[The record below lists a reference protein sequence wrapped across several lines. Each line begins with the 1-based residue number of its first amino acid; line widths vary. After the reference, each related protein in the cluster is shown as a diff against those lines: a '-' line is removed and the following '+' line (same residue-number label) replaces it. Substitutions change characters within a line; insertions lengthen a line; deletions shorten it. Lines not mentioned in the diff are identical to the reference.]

1 MAYQTAIYGYAGNG
15 SMEPGDATPTGSP
28 VFFTPTTSDDREVH
42 DVTALVTP
50 GVVAAGW
57 AGFSVHQ
64 EPLRTTYAA
73 WSCPDATLYPVLTVN
88 YTTPDPVVDT
98 DADGVVDA
106 DDLCPGTVVDAFA
119 ELKAEPLQLRRN
131 RDGLWAQEQPAV
143 HDGSR
148 PAGAPPRR
156 SSAPW
161 AWAAETR
168 GSGFPALS
176 SKPGLPRS
184 PDLASAQSRAPAPVR
199 RDGGFLIG
207 LGRPKAVSR
216 GPR

>member
-1 MAYQTAIYGYAGNG
+1 MRTVTSATLSLHTSAHDVAYQTAVYGYAGNG
-15 SMEPGDATPTGSP
+15 SIEPGDATPTGTP

-106 DDLCPGTVVDAFA
+106 ADLCPGTVVDAFA
-119 ELKAEPLQLRRN
+119 ELKAN
-131 RDGLWAQEQPAV
+131 RYSYDGTAMVSGHKNNPPYTMEQTGGCSAAQIL
-143 HDGSR
+143 
-148 PAGAPPRR
+148 
-156 SSAPW
+156 
-161 AWAAETR
+161 AAMGIGGGNER
-168 GSGFPALS
+168 F
-176 SKPGLPRS
+176 GL
-184 PDLASAQSRAPAPVR
+184 
-199 RDGGFLIG
+199 
-207 LGRPKAVSR
+207 SR
-216 GPR
+216 GQLETWVASVP

>member
-15 SMEPGDATPTGSP
+15 SMEPGDATPTGSA

-119 ELKAEPLQLRRN
+119 ELKANRYSYDGTAMVSGHKNNPPYTMAADRWVLRRA
-131 RDGLWAQEQPAV
+131 D
-143 HDGSR
+143 
-148 PAGAPPRR
+148 PRR
-156 SSAPW
+156 HGHRRRKRAVR
-161 AWAAETR
+161 AVRAV
-168 GSGFPALS
+168 S
-176 SKPGLPRS
+176 SKRGLPRS
-184 PDLASAQSRAPAPVR
+184 PDLALPNPRAPAPVR